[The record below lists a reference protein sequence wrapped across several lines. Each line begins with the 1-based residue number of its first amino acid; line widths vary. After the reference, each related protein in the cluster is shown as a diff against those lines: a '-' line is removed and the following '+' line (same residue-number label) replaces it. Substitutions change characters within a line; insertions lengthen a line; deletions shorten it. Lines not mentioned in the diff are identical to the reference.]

1 MPTNLNLSMN
11 KQEFNE
17 IKETIKAN
25 EEATINILKPCK
37 FKKFNYFKYI
47 PQKNEDVNR
56 EPKYF

>member
-1 MPTNLNLSMN
+1 MN

-37 FKKFNYFKYI
+37 FKKFNYFKCV
-47 PQKNEDVNR
+47 PQKNKDVNR
-56 EPKYF
+56 EPGYF